1 MPYNRKRSVALLV
14 LFELQSKWDRNYIF
28 FFQLIRK
35 IKQIEEDYRSIQK
48 IAIGVLTLQSRSQI
62 LSHNQQK
69 CIEF

>member
-48 IAIGVLTLQSRSQI
+48 IAIGVLTLQSRSQS

>member
-1 MPYNRKRSVALLV
+1 MGQ
-14 LFELQSKWDRNYIF
+14 ELHL

-48 IAIGVLTLQSRSQI
+48 IAIGVLTLQSRSQS